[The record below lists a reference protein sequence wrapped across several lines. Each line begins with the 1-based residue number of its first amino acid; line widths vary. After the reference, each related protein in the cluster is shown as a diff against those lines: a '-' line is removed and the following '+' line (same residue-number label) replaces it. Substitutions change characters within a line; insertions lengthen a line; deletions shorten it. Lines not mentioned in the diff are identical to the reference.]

1 MFLTGI
7 DGAVKRN
14 EKKIAEGFQD
24 GGPGIRAKRRA
35 EMGSESEQTV
45 RCCTCGLG
53 LKNCMSKR
61 PLARR

>member
-1 MFLTGI
+1 
-7 DGAVKRN
+7 VKRN